1 MRSFVLSLMVALLA
15 TACASSK
22 DDAGKPNLY
31 VYGSGPAE
39 PAPDIDIGTW
49 SGTSSDGGQATL
61 VLAEDGSGMLCWTTA
76 EKPDKAVLRRVRYRG
91 GILMTENDLKLAIT
105 DAPAGAMKMQTLDA
119 AVKYELRS
127 DADLQLASPACG
139 PVLSKRR

>member
-1 MRSFVLSLMVALLA
+1 MRSFGLLLMVALLA

-22 DDAGKPNLY
+22 DDAGQPNLY

-49 SGTSSDGGQATL
+49 SGATSDGGQATL
-61 VLAEDGSGMLCWTTA
+61 VLAEDGSGLLCWTTA
-76 EKPDKAVLRRVRYRG
+76 EKPDKSVLRRVRYRG
-91 GILMTENDLKLAIT
+91 GILMTENNLKLAIT

-119 AVKYELRS
+119 TVKYELRS
-127 DADLQLASPACG
+127 DPDLLLASPACG
-139 PVLSKRR
+139 PVLKKRR